1 MRTALIFIWL
11 LLLNCSISAQPLITN
26 GEYFIDNDPGLGNG
40 VPFSF
45 AASQDV
51 IQNLSIDVDTL
62 SNNLHNLYLRVQ
74 DANGSWS
81 LSSVHPFLK
90 ITPSNTDIV
99 KAEYFF
105 NSDPGL
111 GNGTDIPIIAD
122 TNLTINTPVNIA
134 ALSSGLHIFYVRVKN
149 GQGFWSM
156 TEIRP
161 VFKVEN
167 SNTPITDIEYFWNND
182 PGEGNATSVSFTSSN
197 NVTVVFSPAYTSL
210 PDGFHNFYVRV
221 KNQNNFWSL
230 TNSQPFYKLTDPT
243 SDVSQIEYFW
253 DTDPGEGFGT
263 QVPFS
268 ADTNVTVVF
277 PADLNNI
284 ADGFHNFY
292 IRVRNTQ
299 GFWSLT
305 SIRPVFKVSDANS
318 NIAAMEYFIDS
329 DPGFGNGTSIVLDS
343 IVRDITQNTL
353 IDLTGVPGGI
363 HTLYVRAQNDDGLWS
378 LTHNRPF
385 FKTSGGADVVK
396 IEYFFDSDPGHGNGF
411 SIPLGST
418 QDTAWNGVIDLTA
431 IPQGYHNLYVRT
443 QSSDGSWSLTHTRRF
458 AWCNGPQIN
467 IGTLTDT
474 ICLGATINVWDSTSN
489 LDATTKYEWDWE
501 SDGLVDDTTLGPVS
515 HTYLDTGTYFLTL
528 VATSFDTCYDSTA
541 FRVTVL
547 PPPVAN
553 FVADTACRTFL
564 TSFTDSSFTVLPT
577 QYAWDFDNDFIGDS
591 STVGNVQHIFP
602 SAGIFPVN
610 LLLDMGYNCLDTF
623 TADVE
628 VKEQPVPLY
637 IAPGNCLGELTTLN
651 DVSTNV
657 LPAAKYFWDVQ
668 PDGIIDDSTIG
679 SISRIYPDTGLYF
692 PQLIIDNQNGCID
705 TSSRGV
711 KIHGLPLLNTIQTSP
726 TCFGGF
732 DGSATVN
739 VLGDPGKYTYRW
751 TDENNQNTQTAV
763 GLYARRYLVSVVDS
777 NGCFNRDTI
786 DVVNPPK
793 IDLVITSSNDATC
806 GLSNGNATLAIN
818 SGVPPFELNWTNGDT
833 TLFIDN
839 LDAGIYIATVTDAQG
854 CSNIIPALISNT
866 NAPSVTINSVTDV
879 TCFGDEDG
887 AVNVNVT
894 GGATPYTF
902 DWSNGDTT
910 EDISNLSPGPY
921 EIFVY
926 GSDGCLS
933 IVQAIVG
940 EPDKILVDVQGF
952 ESYCGLPAGAAQSS
966 VIGGSGPISYL
977 WSTGGTGPSIS
988 NLDAGVYT
996 LNVTDTNNCTEVG
1009 YVAISDTGS
1018 ATIFID
1024 SLIDVTCGLVNGAM
1038 YIKVLKV
1045 RGLPQY
1051 LWENGDTTED
1061 HINVDVGLHYV
1072 QVADSNNCKAFEFG
1086 VLDYIAPIP
1095 NPICMITTDTLDSV
1109 ANTEAVFVV
1118 WEKLSNPAV
1127 ESYNVYRES
1136 TQSGV
1141 YYRVGNVKKT
1151 DPGLF
1156 IDSTSDIRNRWWRYK
1171 ITVLDSCGNESDINA
1186 VAASAHKTI
1195 NLNSTINAARDSAF
1209 LIWDQYIG
1217 FQFTDYLIY
1226 RYDNF
1231 TNSYTWVDTVPST
1244 QRKYIDT
1251 SFPQNA
1257 DTIYYFVFA
1266 ENAFE
1271 CDPNKG
1277 EDYTKTRSNPS
1288 FASRIFIGMTDID
1301 LNNKL
1306 KIYPNP
1312 AGEKVYIDYSEN
1324 INEILVTNL
1333 NGVLIKKIKGFK
1345 PEKGISLKN
1354 LPSGVYFIK
1363 IETDDGLFVRKII
1376 KD

>member
-1 MRTALIFIWL
+1 MTLCVFVQ
-11 LLLNCSISAQPLITN
+11 AQPLIVQ
-26 GEYFIDNDPGLGNG
+26 GEYFVDSDPGLGNA
-40 VPFSF
+40 VPFTMP
-45 AASQDV
+45 AGIDV
-51 IQNLSIDVDTL
+51 SSNLLINVDTL
-62 SNNLHNLYLRVQ
+62 NAGIHNVFFRVVN
-74 DANGSWS
+74 ANAEWS
-81 LSSVHPFLK
+81 LTSNRPFIK
-90 ITPSNTDIV
+90 TTATNSNFDRL
-99 KAEYFF
+99 EYFF
-105 NSDPGL
+105 NSDPGF
-111 GNGTDIPIIAD
+111 GNGISIPVPLDSTIDITFPI
-122 TNLTINTPVNIA
+122 NVSSLSNGLNIV
-134 ALSSGLHIFYVRVKN
+134 YVRARN
-149 GQGFWSM
+149 ELGFW
-156 TEIRP
+156 TFTYARP
-161 VFKVEN
+161 IFKLDD
-167 SNTPITDIEYFWNND
+167 SNTNITRVEYFWDTD
-182 PGEGNATSVSFTSSN
+182 PGEGMAISVPFTVGNDIS
-197 NVTVVFSPAYTSL
+197 TVFAADLTGL
-210 PDGFHNFYVRV
+210 NDGLHNLYVRV
-221 KNQNNFWSL
+221 QNQNGFWSL
-230 TNSQPFYKLTDPT
+230 TSSRPVLKITDPT
-243 SDVSQIEYFW
+243 SNISEIEYFW
-253 DTDPGEGFGT
+253 DTDPGEGLGIS
-263 QVPFS
+263 VPFT
-268 ADTNVTVVF
+268 ADTNVSVVF
-277 PADLNNI
+277 PADLTGLSG
-284 ADGFHNFY
+284 GFHNLY
-292 IRVRNTQ
+292 IRVKNDQ
-299 GFWSLT
+299 GRWSLT
-305 SIRPVFKVSDANS
+305 NIAPIFKVSNANA
-318 NIAAMEYFIDS
+318 NIIQAEYFIDT
-329 DPGFGNGTSIVLDS
+329 DPGHGNATQILLDS
-343 IVRDITQNTL
+343 NNVDIAQNTIINL
-353 IDLTGVPGGI
+353 SGISGGF
-363 HTLYVRAQNDDGLWS
+363 HNLYLRVKNSEGLWS

-385 FKTSGGADVVK
+385 FRSSGGADLVQF
-396 IEYFFDSDPGHGNGF
+396 EYFFDSEPGHGSGQA
-411 SIPLGST
+411 IPLGSVS
-418 QDTAWNGVIDLTA
+418 DTAWTGVIDLMS
-431 IPQGYHNLYVRT
+431 IPQGYHRIYLRARDAN
-443 QSSDGSWSLTHTRRF
+443 SSWSLTHSKRF

-474 ICLGATINVWDSTSN
+474 ICLGATISVWDSTTN

-501 SDGLVDDTTLGPVS
+501 SDGLVDDTTLGTVN

-541 FRVTVL
+541 IRITVL
-547 PPPVAN
+547 PPPVAD

-577 QYAWDFDNDFIGDS
+577 QYSWDFDNDLIADS
-591 STVGNVQHIFP
+591 STVGNVQHVFP
-602 SAGIFPVN
+602 AAGIFPVN
-610 LLLDMGYNCLDTF
+610 LMLDMGYNCLDTF
-623 TADVE
+623 TANVE

-668 PDGIIDDSTIG
+668 PDGIIDDTTVG
-679 SISRIYPDTGLYF
+679 SISRTYPDTGLYF

-705 TSSRGV
+705 TTSRGI
-711 KIHGLPLLNTIQTSP
+711 KIHGLPFLNTIQTSP

-739 VLGDPGKYTYRW
+739 VLGDPTKYTYRW

-763 GLYARRYLVSVVDS
+763 GLYARRYLVSVTDS

-786 DVVNPPK
+786 DVINPPK

-818 SGVPPFELNWTNGDT
+818 SGVPPFTLNWTNGDT

-854 CSNIIPALISNT
+854 CSNIVPALISNT
-866 NAPSVTINSVTDV
+866 NAPTISVNSVTDV

-887 AVNVNVT
+887 AIDINVT

-902 DWSNGDTT
+902 NWSNGDTT
-910 EDISNLSPGPY
+910 EDLSNLSPGPY
-921 EIFVY
+921 EIIVT

-952 ESYCGLPAGAAQSS
+952 ESYCGLPAGSAQSS
-966 VIGGSGPISYL
+966 VVGGLGPISYL
-977 WSTGGTGPSIS
+977 WSTGATGPSIS

-1045 RGLPQY
+1045 RGQPQF
-1051 LWENGDTTED
+1051 LWNNGDTTED
-1061 HINVDVGLHYV
+1061 LTNVDIGLHYV

-1118 WEKLSNPAV
+1118 WEKLNNPAV

-1156 IDSTSDIRNRWWRYK
+1156 IDSTSDIQNRWWRYK

-1288 FASRIFIGMTDID
+1288 FASRIFIGMAEID

-1312 AGEKVYIDYSEN
+1312 TKEKVYIKYEKEMQ
-1324 INEILVTNL
+1324 EIRLTNV
-1333 NGVLIKKIKGFK
+1333 NGDLLKKIKGFNS
-1345 PEKGISLKN
+1345 EKEISLKS

-1363 IETDDGLFVRKII
+1363 IETNDGLIVRKII